1 MARTDSVSSKSGRA
15 ETVGSRTESV
25 SSKSGRYDT
34 MPTLEGATRRESVS
48 SKAGRSNST
57 RSSEARRKESTT
69 SSLLDSISSS
79 SSREARRRTESL
91 SSSSGLQVHRDS
103 VTGTLLG
110 RRESGS
116 STSGHRGSLSSY
128 SGQSVSFSYSGT
140 IPGHRGSFSLRGAVG
155 EDLGEKSFSR
165 SRSKSG
171 GSRRKRSRSGLET
184 YSPEHS
190 SRYSRISRT
199 ELYPRGR
206 GPEQAQ
212 ELYSGISRAEELPE
226 IYSGKN
232 RSENLSELYSGMC
245 RREPSVEL
253 FPGPSVRLEQFADLY
268 SATSNRPED
277 VPVLY
282 STDPLN
288 LSPRACSRRNSETTE
303 VEERTQDE
311 M

>member
-1 MARTDSVSSKSGRA
+1 M
-15 ETVGSRTESV
+15 
-25 SSKSGRYDT
+25 
-34 MPTLEGATRRESVS
+34 
-48 SKAGRSNST
+48 
-57 RSSEARRKESTT
+57 
-69 SSLLDSISSS
+69 
-79 SSREARRRTESL
+79 

-116 STSGHRGSLSSY
+116 SGHRDSLSSY
-128 SGQSVSFSYSGT
+128 SGQSVSSSYSGT
-140 IPGHRGSFSLRGAVG
+140 IPGHRGSFSLRGVAG

-190 SRYSRISRT
+190 SRYSRTSRT

-232 RSENLSELYSGMC
+232 RSENLSQLYSGMC
-245 RREPSVEL
+245 RREIEIEM
-253 FPGPSVRLEQFADLY
+253 FPGPSVRLEQLGDLY
-268 SATSNRPED
+268 SATSSRPED
-277 VPVLY
+277 VPDLY
-282 STDPLN
+282 STDPLT